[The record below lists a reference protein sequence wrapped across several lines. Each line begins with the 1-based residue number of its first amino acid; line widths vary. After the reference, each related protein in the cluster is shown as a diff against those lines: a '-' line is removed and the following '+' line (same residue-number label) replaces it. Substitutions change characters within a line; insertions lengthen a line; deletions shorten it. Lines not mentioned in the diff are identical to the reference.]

1 MLTID
6 PCVNAEL
13 LEVAFERVQKDLDA
27 AQPEDSS
34 LGRIRNFSRSSRF
47 RRWALD
53 CATDLMMVRKFPD
66 IAQSVL
72 GLLTAGILV
81 GMELQKSASEVGSLE
96 DMYSKNDV
104 AGAARKVLAAEG
116 RLPEGEFSRPTS
128 RSSAELGGGLD
139 GSTPQQK
146 SWGR

>member
-13 LEVAFERVQKDLDA
+13 LELAFERVQKDLDN
-27 AQPEDSS
+27 AQPGDCS

-53 CATDLMMVRKFPD
+53 CATDLLMIRKFPD

-81 GMELQKSASEVGSLE
+81 GMELQKSAAEVGSLE
-96 DMYSKNDV
+96 DLYSKNDV
-104 AGAARKVLAAEG
+104 AGAARKVLASEG
-116 RLPEGEFSRPTS
+116 RVLTGEFGRPAAETGGD
-128 RSSAELGGGLD
+128 RSI
-139 GSTPQQK
+139 PQPK
-146 SWGR
+146 SWRS

>member
-13 LEVAFERVQKDLDA
+13 LEVAFERVQKGLDTT
-27 AQPEDSS
+27 QPGDCS
-34 LGRIRNFSRSSRF
+34 LGQIRNFSRSSRF

-53 CATDLMMVRKFPD
+53 CATDLLMIRKFPD

-81 GMELQKSASEVGSLE
+81 GMELQRSANEVGSLE
-96 DMYSKNDV
+96 DLYSRKDV
-104 AGAARKVLAAEG
+104 ASAARKVLASEG
-116 RLPEGEFSRPTS
+116 GVVKCESGRPPVHA
-128 RSSAELGGGLD
+128 SSELG
-139 GSTPQQK
+139 SSNPQQK
-146 SWGR
+146 SWRS